1 MIPNTTS
8 RVSEMT
14 SKAVNEAI
22 GQRTTENVSRY
33 ASAGP
38 EAIERRLV
46 ELDQEWDIERVLEAN
61 AAGITLAAIALGVIK
76 SRKWFIMPGVVAAF
90 LLQHAIQGWCP
101 PLPLLRRLG
110 FRTETEINRERCALK
125 ALRGDFCEVEPSVN
139 GQIEQKVADAMRAA
153 DR

>member
-1 MIPNTTS
+1 MVADTTS

-14 SKAVNEAI
+14 AETVNATI
-22 GQRTTENVSRY
+22 RRHTEESVSHY

-38 EAIERRLV
+38 EAIERRLQ
-46 ELDQEWDIERVLEAN
+46 ELDREWDIERALEAN
-61 AAGITLAAIALGVIK
+61 AAGFTLAAVVLGVVGN
-76 SRKWFIMPGVVAAF
+76 RKWFILPGVIAGF

-110 FRTETEINRERCALK
+110 LRTETEINRERCALK
-125 ALRGDFCEVEPSVN
+125 ALRGDFQEVEPATN
-139 GQIEQKVADAMRAA
+139 EQVQEKAIVALRAV